1 MVESL
6 LKINSSNC
14 HLTELF
20 VANIDVEAMESLE
33 HLLKKVDEM
42 KKQRA
47 SLWNEL
53 RDAVHNDDITSVL
66 VTRQPEQSLDELFQK
81 EIEKHKK
88 LVQLNQS
95 SNVLI

>member
-1 MVESL
+1 
-6 LKINSSNC
+6 
-14 HLTELF
+14 
-20 VANIDVEAMESLE
+20 MESLE

-53 RDAVHNDDITSVL
+53 RDAVHNDDITSIL
-66 VTRQPEQSLDELFQK
+66 VTRQPDQSLDEVFQK

-88 LVQLNQS
+88 LVLFS
-95 SNVLI
+95 EFFKIS